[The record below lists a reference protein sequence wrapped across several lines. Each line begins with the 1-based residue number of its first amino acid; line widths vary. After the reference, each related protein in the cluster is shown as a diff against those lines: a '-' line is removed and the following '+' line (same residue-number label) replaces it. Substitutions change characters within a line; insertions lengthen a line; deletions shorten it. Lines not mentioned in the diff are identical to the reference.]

1 MTLIPPAR
9 YKLLLKPGDFNRQ
22 KQYIHVQ
29 IYMEIMRGARTH
41 AST

>member
-9 YKLLLKPGDFNRQ
+9 YKLLLKHGDLQEQ
-22 KQYIHVQ
+22 KSYIHVQ
-29 IYMEIMRGARTH
+29 IHMETMCGAQAH